1 MAILFPFL
9 LSQSHHT
16 NCMKLLLPMFVGS
29 ATLGELLKDMKNEK
43 SKGYLV
49 FFLHWG
55 HFLFCFLLLIIRLI
69 CVFVTQKYKER
80 KTKSVLLSVEGDFF

>member
-1 MAILFPFL
+1 
-9 LSQSHHT
+9 
-16 NCMKLLLPMFVGS
+16 MKLLLPMFVGS

-69 CVFVTQKYKER
+69 
-80 KTKSVLLSVEGDFF
+80 

>member
-1 MAILFPFL
+1 MALLFPFL

-55 HFLFCFLLLIIRLI
+55 HFLLLIIRLI